1 MVVNGALVSLAVQ
14 GARKCISMPDSIPTP
29 VRSWVPGLWERGGAE
44 EPGRV
49 PVTPSLQGHR
59 GRCQQ
64 REPGKGA
71 QRGTRA
77 DTAEPQ
83 NVGKCHGNSSG
94 KQLTDTAASFTLL
107 NPWFVSLFQGSCDL
121 HEFLHLRARPPSS
134 PEPSFPTLI
143 VTHSHSLMP
152 FAAGTS
158 TKWDH
163 PNHMDFDPVCISE
176 MIFTNFPHVSIFRTT
191 DWLMCYHSPASL
203 MATQGWISIFS
214 NILYGIAGTWDSLKV
229 LHSAQILFGWRSG
242 RIKGGPFPGLLG
254 WHHNSSSTGLGQICR
269 VLLFLEK
276 IQDAKCLGGS
286 TGHLQQGVRTWVKLQ
301 TLSPLRK
308 VYFWKKIY
316 PMSTHLL
323 NTSKD

>member
-1 MVVNGALVSLAVQ
+1 MVLWSHWQCKEPGNAFPCLTPSLLQRGAEFQGCESEEGLRNQDVSLWLPHCRGTEGDASRESQ
-14 GARKCISMPDSIPTP
+14 GKGHRGE
-29 VRSWVPGLWERGGAE
+29 PGLRLLNHKTWENVMAIPRESSWLTLLLLLLSWIPDLCPFSRAAVTYMSFYTWERGLH
-44 EPGRV
+44 
-49 PVTPSLQGHR
+49 PVQSLHFLSSLLPTATPWCL
-59 GRCQQ
+59 
-64 REPGKGA
+64 
-71 QRGTRA
+71 
-77 DTAEPQ
+77 
-83 NVGKCHGNSSG
+83 
-94 KQLTDTAASFTLL
+94 
-107 NPWFVSLFQGSCDL
+107 
-121 HEFLHLRARPPSS
+121 
-134 PEPSFPTLI
+134 
-143 VTHSHSLMP
+143 

-214 NILYGIAGTWDSLKV
+214 NIFHGIAGTWDSLKV

-286 TGHLQQGVRTWVKLQ
+286 AGHLQQGVRTQVKLQ

-308 VYFWKKIY
+308 VYFWKKIC